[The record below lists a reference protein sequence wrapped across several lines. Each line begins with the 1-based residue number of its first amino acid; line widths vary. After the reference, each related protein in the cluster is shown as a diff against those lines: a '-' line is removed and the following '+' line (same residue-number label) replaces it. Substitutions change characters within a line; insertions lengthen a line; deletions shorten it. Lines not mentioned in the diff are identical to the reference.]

1 MVGLSGTSHV
11 NYPEIKTFK
20 LAEQKGSYT
29 PNPTRKEY
37 GSKISANCC

>member
-1 MVGLSGTSHV
+1 VDLSGISHV
-11 NYPEIKTFK
+11 NYPVIKAFK

-37 GSKISANCC
+37 GSIMKLAFSQ